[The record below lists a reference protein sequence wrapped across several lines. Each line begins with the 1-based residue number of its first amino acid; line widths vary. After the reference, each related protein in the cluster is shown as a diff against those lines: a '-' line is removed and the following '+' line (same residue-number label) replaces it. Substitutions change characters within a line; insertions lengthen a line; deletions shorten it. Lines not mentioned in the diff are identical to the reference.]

1 MTIASCSSSARGR
14 RRCRRAGGDR
24 SRRRACRD
32 GTPRPTNA
40 SRAARSVGSMILD
53 GVRVVELTAWV
64 AGPAA
69 AGVLADW
76 GADVV
81 KVEPATGDPQRS
93 IFGAIGAREQ
103 TSVPPF
109 ELDNRG
115 KRSVVL
121 DLRSEAGQEAMERL
135 LERADVFVTN
145 VRVAALDRLGL
156 GPTAVRQ
163 RHPSIVYGI
172 ITGYGL
178 DGPDAHRPGYDVGA
192 FWARSTLAASVV
204 PPGVHA
210 AGDPQRARR
219 SRHRDDARRRH
230 LRGPVRPPAHRQRPP
245 RLDEPAAHRALLRR
259 LGPGDPDAVRA
270 SCRAPAPATP
280 TRRRSSTATRRRTA
294 RASGC
299 SGWRATAT
307 GRASSPPSS
316 APTSPPTSASA
327 RARDRAVNAGD
338 LIAELDVAFA
348 ARDRW
353 SDWVARFDDHDV
365 WWAPINTPRSAL
377 EDPQVIASGAFVE
390 MPDGDGGEPVR
401 SVASPI
407 DIDGAAAA
415 PRPEPGPRRAHRRGP
430 RRARLLPGRHHRR
443 ASDRPPRRV
452 AGFVNS
458 LLRRPSPAVLAK
470 SCRDLPRCGI
480 GARDVEIRPCRSGLS
495 GMGGDDGR

>member
-1 MTIASCSSSARGR
+1 
-14 RRCRRAGGDR
+14 
-24 SRRRACRD
+24 
-32 GTPRPTNA
+32 
-40 SRAARSVGSMILD
+40 MILD

-81 KVEPATGDPQRS
+81 KVEPATGDPQRA

-121 DLRSEAGQEAMERL
+121 DLRRAAGQEVMERL
-135 LERADVFVTN
+135 LDRADVFVTN
-145 VRVAALDRLGL
+145 MRVAALERLGL
-156 GPTAVRQ
+156 GPAAVRA

-204 PPGVHA
+204 PPGAMPPAIRSGLGDHVTGMTL
-210 AGDPQRARR
+210 AGGICGALFDRQRTGDGHLVSTSLLRTGLYCAGWDLAILMRFGRLQSTR
-219 SRHRDDARRRH
+219 SREAHPTPLVNCYAASDGKGFWLLGLEGDRH
-230 LRGPVRPPAHRQRPP
+230 WPGLVAALDRPDLAE
-245 RLDEPAAHRALLRR
+245 DERF
-259 LGPGDPDAVRA
+259 
-270 SCRAPAPATP
+270 
-280 TRRRSSTATRRRTA
+280 RT
-294 RASGC
+294 S
-299 SGWRATAT
+299 
-307 GRASSPPSS
+307 
-316 APTSPPTSASA
+316 
-327 RARDRAVNAGD
+327 RDRAVNAGD

-348 ARDRW
+348 AREMDH
-353 SDWVARFDDHDV
+353 WVGRFDEHDV

-390 MPDGDGGEPVR
+390 MPDGQGGEPVR

-407 DIDGAAAA
+407 DIDGA
-415 PRPEPGPRRAHRRGP
+415 PQQPG
-430 RRARLLPGRHHRR
+430 
-443 ASDRPPRRV
+443 
-452 AGFVNS
+452 
-458 LLRRPSPAVLAK
+458 PSPALGAHTAEVLAELGYTPADIT
-470 SCRDLPRCGI
+470 SRF
-480 GARDVEIRPCRSGLS
+480 
-495 GMGGDDGR
+495 

>member
-1 MTIASCSSSARGR
+1 
-14 RRCRRAGGDR
+14 
-24 SRRRACRD
+24 
-32 GTPRPTNA
+32 
-40 SRAARSVGSMILD
+40 MILD

-81 KVEPATGDPQRS
+81 KVEPATGDPQRA

-121 DLRSEAGQEAMERL
+121 DLRSGAGQEAMDRL

-145 VRVAALDRLGL
+145 MRVAALERLGL
-156 GPTAVRQ
+156 GPAEVRE

-204 PPGVHA
+204 PPGVMPPAIRSGLGDHVTGMTL
-210 AGDPQRARR
+210 AGGICGALFDRQRTGDGHLVSTSLLRTGLYCAGWDLAILMRFGRLQSTR
-219 SRHRDDARRRH
+219 SREAHPTPLVNCYAASDGTGFWLLGLEGDRH
-230 LRGPVRPPAHRQRPP
+230 WPGLVAALDRPELAE
-245 RLDEPAAHRALLRR
+245 DERF
-259 LGPGDPDAVRA
+259 
-270 SCRAPAPATP
+270 
-280 TRRRSSTATRRRTA
+280 RS
-294 RASGC
+294 G
-299 SGWRATAT
+299 
-307 GRASSPPSS
+307 
-316 APTSPPTSASA
+316 
-327 RARDRAVNAGD
+327 RDRALNAGD

-348 ARDRW
+348 GREMDH
-353 SDWVARFDDHDV
+353 WVARFDEHDV

-390 MPDGDGGEPVR
+390 MPDGPGEPVR

-407 DIDGAAAA
+407 DIDGARQ
-415 PRPEPGPRRAHRRGP
+415 RPG
-430 RRARLLPGRHHRR
+430 
-443 ASDRPPRRV
+443 
-452 AGFVNS
+452 
-458 LLRRPSPAVLAK
+458 PSPALGAHTAEVLAELGY
-470 SCRDLPRCGI
+470 SPADITSRF
-480 GARDVEIRPCRSGLS
+480 
-495 GMGGDDGR
+495 

>member
-1 MTIASCSSSARGR
+1 
-14 RRCRRAGGDR
+14 
-24 SRRRACRD
+24 
-32 GTPRPTNA
+32 
-40 SRAARSVGSMILD
+40 MILD

-145 VRVAALDRLGL
+145 VRVAALERLGL
-156 GPTAVRQ
+156 GPAAVRQ

-178 DGPDAHRPGYDVGA
+178 DGPDANRPGYDVGA

-204 PPGVHA
+204 PPGVMPPAIRSGLGDHVTGMTL
-210 AGDPQRARR
+210 AGGICGALFDRQRTGNGHLVSTSLLRTGLYCAGWDLAILMRFGKLQSTRARDAHPTPLVNCYAA
-219 SRHRDDARRRH
+219 SDGKGFWLLGLEGDRHWPGLVAALDRPDLADDERF
-230 LRGPVRPPAHRQRPP
+230 
-245 RLDEPAAHRALLRR
+245 
-259 LGPGDPDAVRA
+259 
-270 SCRAPAPATP
+270 
-280 TRRRSSTATRRRTA
+280 RT
-294 RASGC
+294 
-299 SGWRATAT
+299 
-307 GRASSPPSS
+307 
-316 APTSPPTSASA
+316 
-327 RARDRAVNAGD
+327 ARDRAVNAGD
-338 LIAELDVAFA
+338 LIAELDVSFA
-348 ARDRW
+348 AREMEH
-353 SDWVARFDDHDV
+353 WVERFDHHDV

-390 MPDGDGGEPVR
+390 MPDGAAGEPVR

-407 DIDGAAAA
+407 DIDGAAQ
-415 PRPEPGPRRAHRRGP
+415 RPG
-430 RRARLLPGRHHRR
+430 
-443 ASDRPPRRV
+443 
-452 AGFVNS
+452 
-458 LLRRPSPAVLAK
+458 PSPALGEHTADVLAELGY
-470 SCRDLPRCGI
+470 SPADITSRF
-480 GARDVEIRPCRSGLS
+480 
-495 GMGGDDGR
+495 